1 MKSVDLIIYDL
12 DGTLI
17 DSREDIAQASNKM
30 LMELG
35 LKKKS
40 ADEIAECVGRGVQNL
55 VLGLLGKDH
64 EDKFEKALKLVK
76 KHYGNHLLDHTKL
89 YPGVQETLEHFKGK
103 KQVVITNKPEGFSV
117 KILEGLK
124 IAHYFERIIG
134 GDTARTKKPS
144 PESIFKILD
153 ELKISADR
161 AIIVG
166 DSAIDIETGKNAKV
180 AVCAVIYGFG
190 RLDEIQN
197 AKPDFTIK
205 QFNELMRIVKRG

>member
-30 LMELG
+30 LAEFG

-55 VLGLLGKDH
+55 VLGLLGKSN
-64 EDKFEKALKLVK
+64 EDKFDKALKILK
-76 KHYGNHLLDHTKL
+76 KNYGDHLLDHTKL
-89 YPGVQETLEHFKGK
+89 YPGVLETLEHFKHK

-117 KILEGLK
+117 KILEGLGVMK
-124 IAHYFERIIG
+124 YFSIVIG
-134 GDTARTKKPS
+134 GDTVRTKKPS
-144 PESIFKILD
+144 PESVFKILD
-153 ELKISADR
+153 ELKISAER

-166 DSAIDIETGKNAKV
+166 DSSIDIETGKNAKV
-180 AVCAVIYGFG
+180 SVCAVTYGFG
-190 RLDEIQN
+190 RLDEIQS
-197 AKPDFTIK
+197 AKPDFTIDQMDQLTK
-205 QFNELMRIVKRG
+205 AIN